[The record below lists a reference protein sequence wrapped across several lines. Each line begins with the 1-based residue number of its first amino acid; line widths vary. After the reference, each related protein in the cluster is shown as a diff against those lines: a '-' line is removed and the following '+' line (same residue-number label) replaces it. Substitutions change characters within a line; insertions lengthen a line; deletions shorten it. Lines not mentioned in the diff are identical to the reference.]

1 MDSDKEF
8 AYQFYSFDNKGL
20 ALKNLSE
27 TSLYFNR
34 MDKFNDPFEGRP
46 YTFMPKYSALLDE
59 QYIQVVRRC
68 VEEKLIPKNEH
79 YFRSRTSGIGCYG
92 LLKSNVERLS
102 ESTLYD
108 YKLTFGITCLT
119 TKLKDGPEPLSNPLM
134 WSHYAD
140 GFKGFCIQ
148 FDVEKLANGLEDK
161 GAYLLLVDY
170 TNERPTINGFEFFR
184 DWNRPEAENPFTAQ
198 KVVDKLF
205 ATKHKAWAYESEF
218 RFFHKEVCQRTLQ
231 YPLEAIEKVIVS
243 GNARPENIDMIKSTL
258 KALGIGEF
266 SIATLHPEKYGIRL
280 IDGCGV

>member
-8 AYQFYSFDNKGL
+8 AYQFYSFDEKGL

-46 YTFMPKYSALLDE
+46 YTFMPEYSALLDE

-68 VEEKLIPKNEH
+68 VEEKLIPQNEQ
-79 YFRSRTSGIGCYG
+79 YFRSRTSGIGCYE
-92 LLKSNVERLS
+92 LLRSNVEQLS

-119 TKLKDGPEPLSNPLM
+119 TKPKDGTEPLSNPLM

-148 FDVEKLANGLEDK
+148 FDVEKLAKGLEDK

-184 DWNRPEAENPFTAQ
+184 DWNRPEAKNPFTAQ
-198 KVVDKLF
+198 KIVDKLF
-205 ATKHKAWAYESEF
+205 ATKHEAWAYESEF
-218 RFFHKEVCQRTLQ
+218 RFFHKEVCERTLQ

-243 GNARPENIDMIKSTL
+243 GNARPENIDMIRSTL

-280 IDGCGV
+280 FDGCGV